1 MYARTPCHP
10 AHGIDA
16 VGGGP
21 YNSLRMSVW
30 IAEVIE
36 RFGGRPP
43 GSPAEAAAQAWLA
56 GQWGAWCDGVETQ
69 PFTAALTA
77 KFHALKWFC
86 LLFYLCLGLYW
97 LVLPAAT
104 WLAAFNAIIFL
115 GHFVAY
121 RDWLDP
127 LYRRSLSLN
136 VIGTLEPS
144 EAAQRSVLI
153 AGHMDSVH
161 EFQWWYR
168 LGHWGAV
175 LTVVS
180 GFLIGLQPVFYGLAW
195 GLHLSGTVAGHALG
209 ALFVLLAPITAVYF
223 TLHGPTLVDGAI
235 DNLSGVAI
243 ADGVG
248 RHFVQAR
255 AQGNGLR
262 RTRLRLIS
270 FGSEEAGLKGS
281 YAYARAYAAQLWA
294 EGAVLVNVDSI
305 RSAESLFI
313 ATSEPNLLV
322 RYPRWLIDRLLIAF
336 QAAGVSVQTAAV
348 TIGASDG
355 ASFARR
361 GLPAV
366 TIFGLNPKRLD
377 PTYHTRLDTLDNL
390 DPASLSAVECALI
403 QFIEAWDQADDA
415 PSSF

>member
-1 MYARTPCHP
+1 MSAWIG
-10 AHGIDA
+10 GI
-16 VGGGP
+16 
-21 YNSLRMSVW
+21 
-30 IAEVIE
+30 IE

-43 GSPAEAAAQAWLA
+43 GSAAEAAAQTWLA
-56 GQWGAWCDGVETQ
+56 QEWSAWCDAVETQ
-69 PFTAALTA
+69 PFIAALEA

-86 LLFYLCLGLYW
+86 RAFYLCLALYW
-97 LVLPAAT
+97 VSLPAAT
-104 WLAAFNAIIFL
+104 LLAALNAILFL

-127 LYRRSLSLN
+127 LYRRSPSLN

-144 EAAQRSVLI
+144 EPAQHTILI
-153 AGHMDSVH
+153 AGHMDSVY

-175 LTVVS
+175 LTVAS

-195 GLHLSGTVAGHALG
+195 GLRLSGTTAGHLLG
-209 ALFVLLAPITAVYF
+209 ALFVLLAPITVVYF
-223 TLHGPTLVDGAI
+223 SLHGPTLVDGAI
-235 DNLSGVAI
+235 DNLSGLAI
-243 ADGVG
+243 ADAVG
-248 RHFVQAR
+248 RHFAQAR
-255 AQGNGLR
+255 AQGRGLR

-281 YAYARAYAAQLWA
+281 YAYARAHVAQLR
-294 EGAVLVNVDSI
+294 EERAVLVNVDSI
-305 RSAESLFI
+305 KSAESLFI

-322 RYPRWLIDRLLIAF
+322 RYPPWLVARLSAAF
-336 QAAGVSVQTAAV
+336 QAVGVPVQTAAV

-377 PTYHTRLDTLDNL
+377 PTYHTRLDTLANL
-390 DPASLSAVECALI
+390 DPAALTAVERALI
-403 QFIEAWDQADDA
+403 QFIEAWDQAQLA
-415 PSSF
+415 PP

>member
-1 MYARTPCHP
+1 MSTWIG
-10 AHGIDA
+10 GI
-16 VGGGP
+16 
-21 YNSLRMSVW
+21 
-30 IAEVIE
+30 IK

-43 GSPAEAAAQAWLA
+43 GSAAEAAAQAWLA
-56 GQWGAWCDGVETQ
+56 EQWGAWCDTVETQ
-69 PFTAALTA
+69 PFTAALDA

-86 LLFYLCLGLYW
+86 LVFYVCLALYW
-97 LVLPAAT
+97 LYLPAAT
-104 WLAAFNAIIFL
+104 LLGALNAVLFL

-127 LYRRSLSLN
+127 LYRRSPSLN

-144 EAAQRSVLI
+144 EPAQRTILI

-180 GFLIGLQPVFYGLAW
+180 GFLIGLQPLFYGLVW
-195 GLHLSGTVAGHALG
+195 GLRLSGTTAGHLLG
-209 ALFVLLAPITAVYF
+209 VLFVLLAPITVVYF
-223 TLHGPTLVDGAI
+223 SLHGPTLVDGAI

-243 ADGVG
+243 ADAVG
-248 RHFVQAR
+248 RHCAQAR
-255 AQGNGLR
+255 AQGRGLR

-281 YAYARAYAAQLWA
+281 YAYARAYARQLGA
-294 EGAVLVNVDSI
+294 EGAVLINVDSI

-322 RYPRWLIDRLLIAF
+322 RYPPWLVACLTAAF
-336 QAAGVSVQTAAV
+336 QAAGVPVRTAAV

-377 PTYHTRLDTLDNL
+377 PTYHTRLDTLANL
-390 DPASLSAVECALI
+390 DPAALTAVERALI
-403 QFIEAWDQADDA
+403 RFVEAWDQATDA
-415 PSSF
+415 PF